1 VFLFKYTLEK
11 NNMPEGIRV
20 DKWLWATRV
29 FKTRTQAGEAC
40 KGGKVRVNDTSVKP
54 SREIKIDDLITI
66 QIGPLKKTV
75 QVKAILKNRVGAK
88 LVENYLIDLTPQEEY
103 DKLKMKNEMN
113 HEFRERGLGRPTK
126 KHRRLIDFLKN
137 EN

>member
-1 VFLFKYTLEK
+1 
-11 NNMPEGIRV
+11 MPEGIRV